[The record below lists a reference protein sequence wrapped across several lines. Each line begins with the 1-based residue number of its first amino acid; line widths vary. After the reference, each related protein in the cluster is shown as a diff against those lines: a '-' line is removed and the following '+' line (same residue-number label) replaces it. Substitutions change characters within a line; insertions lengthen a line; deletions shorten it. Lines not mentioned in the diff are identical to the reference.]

1 MHVAPLA
8 CGEANCPPLHS
19 RDAPECVM
27 SKVCGLEPSR
37 ISHHFRRFMRD
48 MTTPDTTI
56 MSADLRLKI
65 GLEFERIR

>member
-37 ISHHFRRFMRD
+37 ITSDFMRHD
-48 MTTPDTTI
+48 DTTI
-56 MSADLRLKI
+56 MSA
-65 GLEFERIR
+65 RIYD

>member
-37 ISHHFRRFMRD
+37 ITSDFMRHD
-48 MTTPDTTI
+48 DTTI

-65 GLEFERIR
+65 GLEFERTR